1 MKQRRR
7 PLPPEWEARVSTYD
21 MYTSPVAAGTWD
33 VPAAGAARFS
43 WEYDSWRQQL
53 LDLYQRGK
61 DKQWDAVKRIDWE
74 QPVNPLRVMETGE
87 ELTPIYGSRQWEKL
101 NQSER
106 DEVNHHLS
114 SWLFSQ
120 FLHGEQG
127 ALTVA
132 ARIVESVPDMD
143 SKFYAA
149 TQVMDEA
156 RHVEL
161 FSRFIKEKIGLF
173 YPVNGDLAKL
183 LADALSDSR
192 WDLPYLGMQVL
203 IEGLALAA
211 FGVHRDLTGNPLV
224 KQLLAYVMQDEARHV
239 AFGRLALRDYY
250 AGLTSAERA
259 EREEFV
265 VEGCYL
271 MRDRFIAR
279 EVWERLDFDV
289 EECVEFTDRS
299 PTQVAFRQFLFS
311 RIVPCV
317 KDIGLWGSKV
327 QRAYVDL
334 GVMDAASGDLE
345 ALMRDDEETADRVER
360 EHAAELAARK
370 QEVGAAIASA
380 SE

>member
-1 MKQRRR
+1 M
-7 PLPPEWEARVSTYD
+7 STYD
-21 MYTSPVAAGTWD
+21 MYSSPVSTQTWD
-33 VPAAGAARFS
+33 VPTTGAVRFS
-43 WEYDSWRQQL
+43 WEYDAGRQQL

-61 DKQWDAVKRIDWE
+61 DKQWDAVSRIDWD

-87 ELTPIYGSRQWEKL
+87 EMVPIYGSRQWAKL
-101 NQSER
+101 NQAER
-106 DEVNHHLS
+106 DEVSHHLS
-114 SWLFSQ
+114 AWLFSQ

-161 FSRFIKEKIGLF
+161 FSRFVKEKIGLF
-173 YPVNGDLAKL
+173 YPVNEHLAAL

-192 WDLPYLGMQVL
+192 WDMPYLGMQVL

-211 FGVHRDLTGNPLV
+211 FGVHRDLSRNPLV

-250 AGLTSAERA
+250 AGLTAAELA
-259 EREEFV
+259 DREEFV

-271 MRDRFIAR
+271 MRDRFVAR
-279 EVWERLDFDV
+279 EVWERLDLDV
-289 EECVEFTDRS
+289 TECVEFADRS
-299 PTQVAFRQFLFS
+299 PTQLAFRRFLFS

-317 KDIGLWGSKV
+317 KDIGLWGQQV
-327 QRAYVDL
+327 RRAYTDL
-334 GVMDAASGDLE
+334 GVIDAASSDLG
-345 ALMRDDEETADRVER
+345 ALMRDDENIADRMER
-360 EHAAELAARK
+360 EHAAELAAR
-370 QEVGAAIASA
+370 QREVAAAINSA
-380 SE
+380 AD